1 MSEGPQADRP
11 RTKAAVRRGWW
22 PGWVWSIPVAAVAV
36 VGWALLRSLA
46 EGGETIQIVFDDAH
60 GLKPKN
66 AEILYRGLK
75 VGEASEATIAKD
87 GKSVIVTAS
96 VDDSATEFLRSG
108 TVFWLRG
115 AEPSFS
121 DLSSL
126 GALLSGPSIVMEPGP
141 GGKTTSFAGLS
152 RRPIVTGPQKKPEL
166 YELSF
171 SGAVGGLTQGQPV
184 KLRGFTVG
192 EVRTI
197 AFRYDART
205 GAIETPVTIAL
216 YPSLFPI
223 EHAAASDSGAAL
235 AAAVKR
241 LVAEGLRARLDRDPP
256 FIGTYQVSLDMLP
269 GAPPAQLSAAEG
281 LPQIPT
287 AAGGGINT
295 IVDRVNKVPLDQ
307 IAQNVLDVTHHLDTL
322 VASPQLKDAIAQL
335 DQSLRQVHQV
345 ASKAGPKITSLVDSL
360 RRTADRLD
368 ETAKAANKVV
378 GGVPS
383 QNGLSDAVREIT
395 DAARSVRDLSD
406 YLDRHPEALI
416 QGRSG
421 G

>member
-1 MSEGPQADRP
+1 MSEGSQADRS

-22 PGWVWSIPVAAVAV
+22 PGWVWSIPIAAVAV
-36 VGWALLRSLA
+36 VGWALLRTLA
-46 EGGETIQIVFDDAH
+46 EGGQTIEIVFDDVH

-75 VGEASEATIAKD
+75 VGEASEATIAPD

-96 VDDSATEFLRSG
+96 VDDSATQFLRSG
-108 TVFWLRG
+108 TTFWLRG
-115 AEPSFS
+115 STPSLS

-141 GGKTTSFAGLS
+141 GTKTTSFAGLS
-152 RRPIVTGPQKKPEL
+152 RRPIVAGPHPKPDL

-171 SGAVGGLTQGQPV
+171 SGAVGGLTQGEPV

-192 EVRTI
+192 EVHSI
-197 AFRYDART
+197 AFRYDAKT

-223 EHAAASDSGAAL
+223 EHEAASDSGAAL

-241 LVAEGLRARLDRDPP
+241 LVAEGMRARLDRDPP
-256 FIGTYQVSLDMLP
+256 FIGSYEVSLDMVK

-281 LPQIPT
+281 LPQIPS
-287 AAGGGINT
+287 AEGGGIAT
-295 IVDRVNKVPLDQ
+295 IVDRVNKVPIDQ
-307 IAQNVLDVTHHLDTL
+307 IAQNLLDVTQHVDTL

-335 DQSLRQVHQV
+335 DQSLQQVHQV
-345 ASKAGPKITSLVDSL
+345 AAKAGPKITTLVDSL
-360 RRTADRLD
+360 HRTADRLD

-395 DAARSVRDLSD
+395 EAARSVRDLSD
-406 YLDRHPEALI
+406 SLDRHPEALI